1 MYIKKID
8 ELFDNM
14 YYHKH
19 YSYDQISYTNKD
31 NITKRYNLYINKGNH
46 TICKGVKDIIR
57 TEIPLK
63 NSNYYYSTY
72 HKSLE
77 DTYNYLYLIINN

>member
-8 ELFDNM
+8 ELFNNM

-19 YSYDQISYTNKD
+19 CSYNQISYTNKED
-31 NITKRYNLYINKGNH
+31 ITKRYNILLQ
-46 TICKGVKDIIR
+46 DIITIK

-77 DTYNYLYLIINN
+77 DTYNYLYFIINN

>member
-8 ELFDNM
+8 ELFDAM

-19 YSYDQISYTNKD
+19 YSYNQISYTNKD
-31 NITKRYNLYINKGNH
+31 DITKRYNIFFQDIL
-46 TICKGVKDIIR
+46 TIK

-72 HKSLE
+72 HKTLE
-77 DTYNYLYLIINN
+77 DTYNYLYFIINN